1 MKSIRRNVLWGCLL
15 FAPLVQGAPEDS
27 PPAGSSQQEVV
38 IEATRAN
45 LVKLGKDVQLS
56 EYRFYQ
62 RYNQL
67 NKNREYAIECVE
79 HAPIGSHLRHTE
91 CQPVF
96 KTKAEQEE
104 TRAFLD
110 AYQNGADIPGH
121 EGSRS
126 SRVAMKQTPEVAGGS
141 PSIQAA
147 EVAIAGGRPG
157 FVKNIIEVTN
167 QSPELTKMAQE
178 HAELWKRFY
187 AMYRELNGAGPAPEE
202 KPAAPKSP

>member
-1 MKSIRRNVLWGCLL
+1 VKAIRRNALWACLL
-15 FAPLVQGAPEDS
+15 LAPLAQGAPPEGGAPLD
-27 PPAGSSQQEVV
+27 QVV

-45 LVKLGKDVQLS
+45 MVKLGKEVQLS

-67 NKNREYAIECVE
+67 NKNRDYAIQCTDQ
-79 HAPIGSHLRHTE
+79 APIGSRFTRTE

-96 KTKAEQEE
+96 KSKAEQEE

-110 AYQNGADIPGH
+110 AYQNGGDIPGH
-121 EGSRS
+121 EGDRS

-141 PSIQAA
+141 PSIQPA

-157 FVKNIIEVTN
+157 FVKHMIEVTN

-187 AMYRELNGAGPAPEE
+187 AMYRKLNGAGPPPEE
-202 KPAAPKSP
+202 KPPAPKSP